1 MGVCKSRDYDQE
13 SLPLVS
19 SKDQSME
26 PVSVEVPPQGLDALL
41 RKMSETQLSPMLQM
55 TLLTKLRVVAPTSDP
70 KKRSPSKSLIRK
82 STGSYH
88 ISRPSSYPSNL
99 GDLALTSKYTP
110 SCSRNGNSDEFDW
123 EALST
128 TLYSES
134 AKTPVSIRRS
144 LSSLLRDFVEEE
156 QIMLGT
162 LFGQIC
168 SPRARPS
175 SKCIFE

>member
-1 MGVCKSRDYDQE
+1 MGVCKSKDHDQE

-19 SKDQSME
+19 AKDQVSE
-26 PVSVEVPPQGLDALL
+26 PDTVEVQSQRLDAVL
-41 RKMSETQLSPMLQM
+41 RKISAETQLSPLLQM
-55 TLLTKLRVVAPTSDP
+55 TLLTKLKVVAPKSDSN
-70 KKRSPSKSLIRK
+70 KRSPSKSLARK
-82 STGSYH
+82 STGF
-88 ISRPSSYPSNL
+88 SSYPSNL

-123 EALST
+123 EALSL

-134 AKTPVSIRRS
+134 AKTPVSMRRS

-175 SKCIFE
+175 SKCVFE